1 MNYSLKGA
9 LCNNLQEFTCNNFF
23 FFNWHYVS
31 GFQHSSE
38 VPQSPFET
46 YNAQFFCP
54 CDILSVKLWWS
65 VSVCVCNVTFVR
77 VFLPGFQLRPTFS
90 EQPPTNGVKT
100 RLVKM
105 CRGQHTAASLLL
117 CVKTAIGRTG
127 IEQFSTFVKK
137 KKKTISHKVKD
148 TSLLWELKGFS
159 LCVCP

>member
-23 FFNWHYVS
+23 FLNWHYVS

-38 VPQSPFET
+38 VPQSPFK
-46 YNAQFFCP
+46 QIMLSFFARVIYWVSS
-54 CDILSVKLWWS
+54 CDDQSLY
-65 VSVCVCNVTFVR
+65 VR
-77 VFLPGFQLRPTFS
+77 VTWHSCVFFLPGFQLRPTFS